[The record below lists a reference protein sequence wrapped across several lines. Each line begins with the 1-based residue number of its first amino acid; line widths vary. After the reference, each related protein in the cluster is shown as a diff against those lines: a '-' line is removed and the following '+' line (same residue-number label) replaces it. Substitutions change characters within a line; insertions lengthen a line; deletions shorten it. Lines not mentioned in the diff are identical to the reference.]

1 MAVIPFNKE
10 FPHEAGEVVTITPHV
25 RRLTCGNPSSFTF
38 FGTNTYI
45 LGHGKVGI
53 VDPGPP
59 DEAHIARL
67 REVLAEK
74 GETVSHIIVT
84 HTHRDHS
91 PGVQLMKQWTDAPT
105 YGYGKHGIGARRNW
119 PFAGPEGG
127 DMEFDP
133 DVCVP
138 DGGTIEGDG
147 WTLEAI
153 FTPGHI
159 SNHLCFAVK
168 EDNILLSGDHVMGWS
183 TSIVSPP
190 DGDMAHYMASLHKL
204 LDRGEHTYYP
214 GHGGP
219 IADPKA
225 FVEAFIE
232 HRGEREQQIL
242 DSLAQHPC
250 HIPEMVA
257 LIYINTPEHL
267 HKAAGRS
274 VLSHLLHMVEDG
286 RVASPDDPPGPD
298 SLYRLP

>member
-1 MAVIPFNKE
+1 MAIIPFNKE
-10 FPHEAGEVVTITPHV
+10 FPHEAGEVVTISSQL
-25 RRLTCGNPSSFTF
+25 RRITCPNPSSFTF
-38 FGTNTYI
+38 HGTNTYI

-53 VDPGPP
+53 VDPGPE
-59 DEAHIARL
+59 DQGHIDRL

-84 HTHRDHS
+84 HTHKDHS
-91 PGVQLMKQWTDAPT
+91 PGVQLMKKWTDAPT

-127 DMEFDP
+127 DTSFVP
-133 DVCVP
+133 DVEVP
-138 DGGTIEGDG
+138 DGGLIKGDG

-159 SNHLCFAVK
+159 SNHLCFALK
-168 EDNILLSGDHVMGWS
+168 EDNLILTGDHLMGWS

-190 DGDMAHYMASLHKL
+190 DGDMAHYMASLRKML
-204 LDRGEHTYYP
+204 ARPEPIYYP

-219 IADPKA
+219 IEDPKA

-242 DSLAQHPC
+242 DCLAQHPC

-257 LIYINTPEHL
+257 LIYINTPEQL

-274 VLSHLLHMVEDG
+274 VLSHLLHMVEEG